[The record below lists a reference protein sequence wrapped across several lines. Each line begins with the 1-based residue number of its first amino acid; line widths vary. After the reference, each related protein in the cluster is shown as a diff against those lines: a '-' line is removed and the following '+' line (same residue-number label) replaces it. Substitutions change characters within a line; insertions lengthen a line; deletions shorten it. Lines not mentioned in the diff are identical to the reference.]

1 MSYMVWTNWNVA
13 DTVDTV
19 DTCVL
24 PGIGLTCLGLGE
36 DLPALGELPFPQAG
50 GARWDWG
57 YSHSPLQR
65 VPFVLCFSIPSIP
78 FLSFL
83 NHSVKYLEALH
94 IFRFHPNIW
103 IHNDSYINIPSRNRK
118 SAGTGNSSLRLDWAP
133 CCSSQQ
139 SGQTQSSVVGGR
151 YDTTLDRTHG
161 RQSKMHWNLAAQG
174 HDTLTRNCH
183 RTNVNSTAK
192 KRNNMKHCETTT
204 WTQLATFFFF
214 QTKDAARWIS
224 NKAGLDASI
233 SLVSFH
239 GAQMLWDG
247 SHACCPISIAW
258 HVHSK
263 KLWLFA
269 YSAVVLCATGG

>member
-1 MSYMVWTNWNVA
+1 MLLTPLTPLTPVFCQELALHVWDLEKTYQRWASCRSPKRAVRGE
-13 DTVDTV
+13 TG
-19 DTCVL
+19 
-24 PGIGLTCLGLGE
+24 GILILRCKGCHSFCAFLS
-36 DLPALGELPFPQAG
+36 LPFHFYYF
-50 GARWDWG
+50 W
-57 YSHSPLQR
+57 
-65 VPFVLCFSIPSIP
+65 
-78 FLSFL
+78 L

-94 IFRFHPNIW
+94 IFRFHSNIW

-183 RTNVNSTAK
+183 RTHVNSTAK

-204 WTQLATFFFF
+204 WTQLATSFFF